1 MALVP
6 NDYIPESVKAVIIG
20 LMNEFNGIKVHDF
33 KNGAIQRTLN
43 VPIQLAEKEKYQ
55 ALIKEKESGQK
66 YYPKYPK
73 LSLSWI
79 STQYNGERA
88 KGTNVARLWYN
99 SLSALS
105 DVDSFISDVSPVPY
119 DLGFEL
125 SIRTQSLSHFTQ
137 ILEQI
142 LPYFDPA
149 RHIRIKEFRFLNI
162 ERNVKIRLDGISQ
175 EFLIE
180 QGEDVRRYVNGTLNL
195 TCEAHMYSGF
205 GDESVIKELRTKF
218 LQGAT
223 TDGLSAMS
231 QVNISG
237 WDSTSAFPTS
247 SYTYSATVSGDEVNF
262 DVFVDKDF
270 DDC

>member
-6 NDYIPESVKAVIIG
+6 DDYIPQSVRAIIIG
-20 LMNEFNGIKVHDF
+20 LMNEFNGIKVYDF
-33 KNGAIQRTLN
+33 ENGAIARTLK

-55 ALIKEKESGQK
+55 ALLLEDESGQK

-88 KGTNVARLWYN
+88 KGTNVTRMWYN

-105 DVDSFISDVSPVPY
+105 DVDSFISDVNPVPY

-162 ERNVKIRLDGISQ
+162 ERNVKVRLDGISQ
-175 EFLIE
+175 EFLVE
-180 QGEDVRRYVNGTLNL
+180 QEETVRRYVNGTLNL
-195 TCEAHMYSGF
+195 TCEAHMYRGF
-205 GDESVIKELRTKF
+205 SDESVIKDINLNLIE
-218 LQGAT
+218 GGVD
-223 TDGLSAMS
+223 DGLSAMN
-231 QVNISG
+231 QIQLSG

-247 SYTYSATVSGDEVNF
+247 SYTYSADQVDFE
-262 DVFVDKDF
+262 VFVNKDF
-270 DDC
+270 DAC